1 MCVLVRKYYL
11 VGKKFN
17 RKYLGDLRR
26 IKDCNSYKGRRHR
39 YGLPVRGQRTHS
51 NAGTC
56 KRFRSR

>member
-39 YGLPVRGQRTHS
+39 FGLPVRGQRTHS
-51 NAGTC
+51 NAGT
-56 KRFRSR
+56 